1 MGFAHLM
8 VGFADLVLP
17 RSIGGYAGAAMAR
30 AALNRGWSSA
40 YSVILPRGWTK
51 TLIFIV
57 VAPIMGLVL
66 ALFFSSASY
75 WLLRNQTPRN
85 VDKWFR
91 KLQLLSA
98 AAYCLG
104 HGATMP
110 RRRWASSREPCS
122 RFDV

>member
-1 MGFAHLM
+1 MGFAHLV

-40 YSVILPRGWTK
+40 YSVILPQGWTK

-75 WLLRNQTPRN
+75 GCCATRLLG
-85 VDKWFR
+85 K
-91 KLQLLSA
+91 
-98 AAYCLG
+98 
-104 HGATMP
+104 
-110 RRRWASSREPCS
+110 
-122 RFDV
+122 